1 MGLLDKIF
9 GRQSKPKTVDKDL
22 PSFWEDDYC
31 QIEIV
36 PRQNIEKIRST
47 INQIDDFTENT
58 KTEFGYTDIFV
69 REGLPFPTKNEEY
82 RIDAFEKQL
91 IEKGFRKATQI
102 RYDGYTIIDCSN
114 TTSNALSLP
123 CFNFFYDCEDE
134 FLKNIWISTSLIT
147 STEHFNTIFET
158 LYELG
163 ESYELTLINW
173 NSAELVDLTNRNQI
187 KDYLMS
193 YWK

>member
-1 MGLLDKIF
+1 MGLFEKIF
-9 GRQSKPKTVDKDL
+9 RRITNPKIEDESL

-36 PRQNIEKIRST
+36 PRQNLENIKST
-47 INQIDDFTENT
+47 INQIDNFTENT
-58 KTEFGYTDIFV
+58 KTEYGYTDVFV
-69 REGLPFPTKNEEY
+69 REGLPFPTLNEEY

-91 IEKGFRKATQI
+91 IEKGFKKATKI
-102 RYDGYTIIDCSN
+102 RYDGYTIVDCSN

-123 CFNFFYDCEDE
+123 CFNIFYDCEDE

-147 STEHFNTIFET
+147 STEHFDTISET

-163 ESYELTLINW
+163 ESYELILINW
-173 NSAELVDLTNRNQI
+173 NSSELVDLTDRNKI

>member
-1 MGLLDKIF
+1 DKIF
-9 GRQSKPKTVDKDL
+9 GRKSNPKIENESL

-36 PRQNIEKIRST
+36 PRQNIENIKSSIK
-47 INQIDDFTENT
+47 QIDNFTEKT
-58 KTEFGYTDIFV
+58 KTEYGYTDIFV
-69 REGLPFPTKNEEY
+69 REGLPFPTKDEKY
-82 RIDAFEKQL
+82 RIDAFEKLL
-91 IEKGFRKATQI
+91 IEKCFKKATQI
-102 RYDGYTIIDCSN
+102 RYDGYTIIDCSYK
-114 TTSNALSLP
+114 TSNAFSLP

-147 STEHFNTIFET
+147 STEHFDTILET

-163 ESYELTLINW
+163 ESYELILINW
-173 NSAELVDLTNRNQI
+173 NSSELVDLANRNQI

-193 YWK
+193 HWK